1 MSGFYPSW
9 VTVGAG
15 YGITVTEEQFYA
27 YGGWPLPEIV
37 KDLHKKCLGTD
48 ATDAFVDEFLAKKR
62 VVREQQEK
70 ERGPPAAIDPVVA
83 VARAHVAAGIPI
95 YAVSMPTAPPA
106 QPQCYAA
113 QLRCYAVSMPQ
124 RSDAHLHSRHA
135 STSGICHVT
144 NAATA
149 MHHPPST
156 PSTHARTP
164 RTTRHAP
171 THNAPRSTRYKGN
184 FRDTGRCRAPP
195 ESSRTG
201 RHFPG
206 KPHHHSC

>member
-1 MSGFYPSW
+1 MVRWCVDALVRCCTGALVHCCAVALTGAQVHWTVALPQPANKSNCCAGAAFGVALFQLDSMSGFYPSW

-113 QLRCYAVSMPQ
+113 QLWCYAVSMPQ

-144 NAATA
+144 
-149 MHHPPST
+149 
-156 PSTHARTP
+156 
-164 RTTRHAP
+164 
-171 THNAPRSTRYKGN
+171 
-184 FRDTGRCRAPP
+184 
-195 ESSRTG
+195 
-201 RHFPG
+201 
-206 KPHHHSC
+206 